1 MEARRDDEIVVIDLV
16 AEPVPTIEPPLAM
29 APGIHV
35 DTPHEI
41 LVNKIA
47 ALYSRNAVRDLFDV
61 KCLLEAGGDLGR
73 ALRDAPRKDGGVSGP
88 GLAWILE
95 QWDVRKAAMQSGF
108 DAEALD
114 AFRQVLIARLLA

>member
-1 MEARRDDEIVVIDLV
+1 MEAPLLL
-16 AEPVPTIEPPLAM
+16 EPGVL
-29 APGIHV
+29 V

-61 KCLLEAGGDLGR
+61 KRLLDAGGDLDR

-88 GLAWILE
+88 GLAWLLE
-95 QWDVRKAAMQSGF
+95 QWDVRKPASQSGF
-108 DAEALD
+108 DADELETFRKALID
-114 AFRQVLIARLLA
+114 RLLA